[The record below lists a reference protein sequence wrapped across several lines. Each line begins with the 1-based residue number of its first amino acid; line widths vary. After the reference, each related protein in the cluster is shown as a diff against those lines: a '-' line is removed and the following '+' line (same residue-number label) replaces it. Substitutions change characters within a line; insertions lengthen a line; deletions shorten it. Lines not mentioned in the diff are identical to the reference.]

1 MAFREVNI
9 VTTLRYHSTWEKMVR
24 LLSNR
29 YFGDV
34 EHLVTHT
41 FPLERAEDAFKLW
54 LDRSANAIKVQIVDE
69 S

>member
-1 MAFREVNI
+1 
-9 VTTLRYHSTWEKMVR
+9 MVR
-24 LLSNR
+24 LLSDR

-34 EHLVTHT
+34 DHLVTHT

>member
-1 MAFREVNI
+1 
-9 VTTLRYHSTWEKMVR
+9 MVR
-24 LLSNR
+24 LLGDR

-34 EHLVTHT
+34 DRLVTHN